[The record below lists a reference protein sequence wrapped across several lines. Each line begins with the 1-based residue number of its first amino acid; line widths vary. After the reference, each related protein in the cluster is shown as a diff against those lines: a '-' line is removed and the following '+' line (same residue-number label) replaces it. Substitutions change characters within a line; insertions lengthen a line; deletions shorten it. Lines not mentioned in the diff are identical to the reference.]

1 MLLSAASRVTQLSSS
16 RQRAQLALRHGARR
30 RPVARRRDAPFRSR
44 APSRPSFIAA
54 REELGPRGND
64 SQVSGAA
71 RCLAV
76 VARAEPPPPDAAQ
89 LDAQRPR
96 REVVLRDHAQKH
108 APRGQ
113 ATVAGRSAAQTKD
126 SIGAPR
132 PFAAEQ
138 QRHLRMSRDVP
149 TRPALGPRRDDERRP
164 VGHEPE
170 WRHER
175 TPGRRAGGDQRD
187 HRVPEEGADLWI
199 EWRGHRSD
207 LPDGPIVPGEDAP
220 RVDRVPPERVRL
232 TRLRALGPPG

>member
-44 APSRPSFIAA
+44 APSRPSFIGA

-132 PFAAEQ
+132 PSPLNNSAISGCRETFRLVQLSAPVAMTSVAPSATNQ
-138 QRHLRMSRDVP
+138 SGVMN
-149 TRPALGPRRDDERRP
+149 GRP
-164 VGHEPE
+164 V
-170 WRHER
+170 
-175 TPGRRAGGDQRD
+175 A
-187 HRVPEEGADLWI
+187 
-199 EWRGHRSD
+199 
-207 LPDGPIVPGEDAP
+207 
-220 RVDRVPPERVRL
+220 ERVATSATIESRRKAR
-232 TRLRALGPPG
+232 TSGSSGEGTAQTSRMAP